1 MVFLGSFVSASSG
14 VDLISVLIPLVV
26 VRWLPTAVE
35 QGVQLRADGLRCEFP
50 RLSLAGVESA
60 SPEASGRMGRMNIR
74 LKLTLGEAEERG
86 NGNWEIL
93 DYIQYSGSSHYN
105 RYCGTRRTSQFGI
118 GAGI

>member
-1 MVFLGSFVSASSG
+1 MLSHISGNAEWALGFGFSWFFVSALSG

-35 QGVQLRADGLRCEFP
+35 QGVQLRADGLRCEFL

-60 SPEASGRMGRMNIR
+60 SPEASGCMGRMNIR

-86 NGNWEIL
+86 NGNWE
-93 DYIQYSGSSHYN
+93 SKW
-105 RYCGTRRTSQFGI
+105 
-118 GAGI
+118 